1 LACGQ
6 VVEPP
11 TNGLTASLGGF
22 DRDQRCDAE
31 PAVAGLCKTL
41 QRGDKLH
48 ALAIANNLSYIHV
61 MTQEVDMAIAD
72 SRTFRSG
79 NSEAVRLPRNVAF
92 GREVELTIV
101 RSGDVL
107 TIYPARKPI
116 GDLVKQLAQLPR
128 PLSIEERDD
137 EVLPERPGL

>member
-1 LACGQ
+1 M
-6 VVEPP
+6 
-11 TNGLTASLGGF
+11 
-22 DRDQRCDAE
+22 
-31 PAVAGLCKTL
+31 
-41 QRGDKLH
+41 
-48 ALAIANNLSYIHV
+48 SYIRV
-61 MTQEVDMAIAD
+61 MTKEFGMAIAD

-92 GREVELTIV
+92 GREVEVTIV

-116 GDLVKQLAQLPR
+116 SDLVRQLAELPR
-128 PLSIEERDD
+128 PPSIEERDD